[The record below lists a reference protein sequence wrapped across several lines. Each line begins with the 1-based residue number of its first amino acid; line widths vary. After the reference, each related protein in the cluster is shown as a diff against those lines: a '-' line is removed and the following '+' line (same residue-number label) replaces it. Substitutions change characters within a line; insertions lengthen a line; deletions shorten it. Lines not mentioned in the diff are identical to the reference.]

1 MTEQE
6 INRLRRK
13 FILASTLAFFL
24 VMLIMGGII
33 YFFTTWA
40 SRNEAMQVLDYI
52 IENDGDMPQM
62 NLGEEGSS
70 EEETESGQTDGNQAS
85 QESAQSEA
93 NAAAQ
98 ESAQTGTAASA
109 QNETSLTVPESAQ
122 NETDAAVLESAQI
135 GGTAASAQTGMPES
149 AQTADHTQAGQT
161 AAGETETAGEPL
173 TPTLSPAES
182 SIAEK
187 KYHHSMF
194 RSLSD
199 FFGTGNIFHRNA
211 NVDELTHY
219 FAVLYDADGN
229 LEAVK
234 NSFTNSL
241 DVNEAEYYASVAIK
255 QHGNSGS
262 YGGFYYK
269 VAERA
274 GGGTI
279 IVYVDYSGE
288 LSTTLRIYYMV
299 VSLLTFGTLIVFLVM
314 CAISLRI
321 VRPEVENSERQK
333 QFITNASH
341 ELKTPL
347 AVIRANTEMQEMFG
361 GSNEWTQSTLRQ
373 VSRMDGLIRNLVMIA
388 RSQEN
393 ATGVDLIW
401 IDASKPVR
409 ETAESFKPVA
419 ESESKT
425 LEVQV
430 EDGISLLSEDS
441 LLRQLTSLLTDNAV
455 KYCDDGGTITVAL
468 SRQGRNVHLSTSNS
482 YAEGAGVD
490 CSRFFDR
497 FYREDGAHNTDR
509 GGYGIGLSVAE
520 TIVRQMH
527 GKISASWKD
536 GVITFTCQFSGK
548 NK

>member
-13 FILASTLAFFL
+13 FILASTLSFFL

-62 NLGEEGSS
+62 NLAEEGSS
-70 EEETESGQTDGNQAS
+70 EEETESGQTGENQAS

-93 NAAAQ
+93 DAAAQ
-98 ESAQTGTAASA
+98 ESVQTGTAASA
-109 QNETSLTVPESAQ
+109 QVGMQESAQDEAGLMIQESAQ
-122 NETDAAVLESAQI
+122 NETSLTMQ
-135 GGTAASAQTGMPES
+135 ES
-149 AQTADHTQAGQT
+149 AQTADHTPAGQT

-173 TPTLSPAES
+173 TPTLSPVES

-299 VSLLTFGTLIVFLVM
+299 VSLLAFGTLTVFLVM
-314 CAISLRI
+314 RAISLRI

-347 AVIRANTEMQEMFG
+347 AVIRANTEMQEMLG

-455 KYCDDGGTITVAL
+455 KYCDDGGTITVSL